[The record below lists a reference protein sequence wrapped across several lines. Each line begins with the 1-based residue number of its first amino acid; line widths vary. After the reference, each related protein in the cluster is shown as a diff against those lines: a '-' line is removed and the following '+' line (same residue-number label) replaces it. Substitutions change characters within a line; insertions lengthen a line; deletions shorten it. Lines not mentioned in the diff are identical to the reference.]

1 MVVGSVALDS
11 IARINSD
18 KTVFKNSNPSDIKS
32 SIGGVGYNVFL
43 ASKYSLQSL
52 NASQDIKDISDIEL
66 VSLVANDMAGNL
78 ICSFLKDKFD
88 SQGIKKV
95 SASDHST
102 AQYLAIHDNGGDLLL
117 ASADMRIIEL
127 QAFLDHLKHWLFD
140 SNNDSIVLDC
150 NLSTDAIN
158 LIAENVRES
167 KNQKLMIVEPTSPAK
182 SRKIAE
188 LAKENLLV
196 FPHNTLSMITPTAAE
211 LYSIHESFDQ
221 RGYFDDFLGWFPV
234 LDSLGINSQFRET
247 LNTLSR
253 SKHTVLK
260 EALEMGYLQQ
270 AFQLI
275 PYIPHILVKLG
286 DKGVLLVSLSTNV
299 RAYASIPTCSNYAPE
314 FTLYS
319 LGNEYGSSTT
329 NEQKQMGIV
338 IQYFPIPEANKDIQ
352 IENSTGAGDSFLRFL
367 TASLLVADKLI
378 PEGKFLA
385 SEISCVE
392 QEWFKW
398 ETIHKA
404 QLASGLSL
412 QSTSAVNED
421 IAHLK

>member
-1 MVVGSVALDS
+1 MVIGSVALDS

-18 KTVFKNSNPSDIKS
+18 KTVSKNSNPSDIKS

-52 NASQDIKDISDIEL
+52 KVSHDIKDISDTEL
-66 VSLVANDMAGNL
+66 VSLVANDVAGNL
-78 ICSFLKDKFD
+78 IFSNLKDKYNN
-88 SQGIKKV
+88 QGIKKIN
-95 SASDHST
+95 ASDHST

-117 ASADMRIIEL
+117 ASADMKIIEL
-127 QAFLDHLKHWLFD
+127 QAFLDHLKHRLFE
-140 SNNDSIVLDC
+140 SHNDSIVLDC
-150 NLSTDAIN
+150 NLSTDAMN
-158 LIAENVRES
+158 VVAENVRES
-167 KNQKLMIVEPTSPAK
+167 ENEKIMIVEPTSPVK
-182 SRKIAE
+182 SRKISE
-188 LAKENLLV
+188 LAKENLQV
-196 FPHNTLSMITPTAAE
+196 FPHNTLSMITPTTAE
-211 LYSIHESFDQ
+211 LSSIHESFDK
-221 RGYFDDFLGWFPV
+221 RGYFDDFSGWFPV

-247 LNTLSR
+247 LNSLSR
-253 SKHTVLK
+253 SKHEVLK
-260 EALEMGYLQQ
+260 EALVMGYLQQ
-270 AFQLI
+270 VFQLI
-275 PYIPHILVKLG
+275 PYIPHILIKLG
-286 DKGVLLVSLSTNV
+286 EKGVLLVSLSTNV
-299 RAYASIPTCSNYAPE
+299 TTYASIPTSSNYAPE

-319 LGNEYGSSTT
+319 SGNKYSSSTT

-352 IENSTGAGDSFLRFL
+352 IENSTGAGDSFLGFL
-367 TASLLVADKLI
+367 TASLLVADQLI

-398 ETIHKA
+398 ETIYKA

-412 QSTSAVNED
+412 QSTSAVSEG